1 MLSILKQCVIRRYTL
16 EPGSVCGCRSY
27 LACNWLQ
34 ETKVKKKSEEAI
46 VFVSHIFVLSLLRTV
61 SDSRYMKNKDILLA
75 AELAAI
81 LTFGFNNSAN
91 AAEAADVPQVQ
102 DTLVLGKLYFVN
114 VQEGEQPVMTAL
126 SLYGDRCGS
135 EAFNSKPY
143 SSEGIRS
150 VFELNEWVE
159 FNPQASVGSGIKVM
173 VFSHKAEQKRTSH
186 GARYTF
192 ITKKSSR
199 ASTALQSSVAW
210 VQSTTST

>member
-1 MLSILKQCVIRRYTL
+1 
-16 EPGSVCGCRSY
+16 
-27 LACNWLQ
+27 
-34 ETKVKKKSEEAI
+34 
-46 VFVSHIFVLSLLRTV
+46 
-61 SDSRYMKNKDILLA
+61 MKNKDILLA
-75 AELAAI
+75 AGLAAI

-135 EAFNSKPY
+135 KAFNSKPY

-199 ASTALQSSVAW
+199 ASTTLQSSVAW